1 MIPMNTSET
10 LQRVILIAATVLTGL
25 FAGLFATFSYAVMPG
40 LRRTDDA
47 TFVRAMQQVNVAIL
61 NPVFGVVFAG
71 SVVVSLA
78 AVVVTFRDSAARP
91 WAIGAL
97 VLVLATLVVTAA
109 VNVPLNDKLADGT
122 GNPAALRAAFENSW
136 VAWNIVRSVL
146 SLAGFVSSAIALF
159 VRAG

>member
-1 MIPMNTSET
+1 MMRMNTSET
-10 LQRVILIAATVLTGL
+10 LQRVTLIAATVLTGL
-25 FAGLFATFSYAVMPG
+25 FAGLFSTFSYAVMPG

-71 SVVVSLA
+71 SVIVSLA

-97 VLVLATLVVTAA
+97 VLVLATIVVTAA

-122 GNPAALRAAFENSW
+122 GTPATLRAAFENSW